1 MIGAI
6 IGDIVGSPYEF
17 DNIKTK
23 DFPLFNKLSIF
34 TDDTVMTIAV
44 GKALSKYN
52 REDGLGSFKENL
64 IDIMHNLGERYPD
77 CGFGGRFED
86 WVLTKSR
93 KPYNSCGNG
102 SAMRVSPVAWYANCL
117 EEAEELAKASAE
129 ITHNHPDGIKGAQA
143 TAAAIYL
150 ARIGKTKQEIK
161 EYIENKYYQIPFTL
175 DEIRP
180 TYEFVAVNNGTV
192 QPALE
197 AFFESN
203 GFEDAIRNAIS
214 IGGDSDTI
222 GAITGAVSEAYYGI
236 DQDLKETA
244 LSFLDNDLLDDAEL
258 VLKSMKGW
266 MTNEQR

>member
-44 GKALSKYN
+44 GKALTQYN
-52 REDGLGSFKENL
+52 REDGVDVFKENL
-64 IDIMHNLGERYPD
+64 IDIMHDFGDRYPD
-77 CGFGGRFED
+77 CGFGGRFEL
-86 WVLTKSR
+86 WVLSDSR

-102 SAMRVSPVAWYANCL
+102 SAMRVSPVAWYASSL
-117 EEAEELAKASAE
+117 EETEELAKASAE

-143 TAAAIYL
+143 VAAAIYL
-150 ARIGKTKQEIK
+150 ARTGKTKQEIK
-161 EYIENKYYQIPFTL
+161 EYIEDKYYKIPFTL

-180 TYEFVAVNNGTV
+180 TYEFIAVNNGTV

-203 GFEDAIRNAIS
+203 SFEDAPLI
-214 IGGDSDTI
+214 
-222 GAITGAVSEAYYGI
+222 
-236 DQDLKETA
+236 
-244 LSFLDNDLLDDAEL
+244 
-258 VLKSMKGW
+258 
-266 MTNEQR
+266 